1 MQLRSMMHGEDND
14 KVRQTVA
21 WTDIP
26 YFVNH
31 TGEIANSARKARTTR
46 DSASPIWVFAS
57 RFCFGGF
64 CFAMEGGLEI
74 LVAVRCRAKP

>member
-1 MQLRSMMHGEDND
+1 MVTLAFLA
-14 KVRQTVA
+14 A
-21 WTDIP
+21 W
-26 YFVNH
+26 V
-31 TGEIANSARKARTTR
+31 TGDGGGPRRASRSARSCDRSAFDMRRRRQFHTTR

>member
-1 MQLRSMMHGEDND
+1 MFSSGTSNEDVFTMQLRSMMHGEDND

-31 TGEIANSARKARTTR
+31 TGEIANSARKARTPPSHIFQSVR
-46 DSASPIWVFAS
+46 NDSLPDLSLQ
-57 RFCFGGF
+57 R
-64 CFAMEGGLEI
+64 
-74 LVAVRCRAKP
+74 

>member
-1 MQLRSMMHGEDND
+1 MFSSGTSNEDVFTMQLRSMMHGEDND

-31 TGEIANSARKARTTR
+31 RVKLQIR
-46 DSASPIWVFAS
+46 
-57 RFCFGGF
+57 
-64 CFAMEGGLEI
+64 LERRALHTI
-74 LVAVRCRAKP
+74 THLSVRPQ